1 VKTSAALATTSIVGL
16 GLATLGAMPAQA
28 ADVTTPCENVYDHN
42 PGGTTVSDNWYMECV
57 PQYGLGKVEF
67 TVDSEVDFPA
77 GFASLDDP
85 SVTSVSANTGPAA
98 SEYMDSTFPVAG
110 FTYLGETDAQA
121 QQLTYQGLMM
131 FAISGVSAMDVS
143 ALPDG
148 CGAGPYAYAFRVDYL
163 PATVTFTQTIDG
175 KVWTVVV
182 TYTPSPLYLGLN
194 FTDDDPIDF
203 DDGAVQCAS
212 SDTGTLVGQPDDFS
226 QTVVLG
232 PHASHFPSSDV
243 IGSLS
248 PFPNADPDDDPIGV
262 LGSFAAT
269 TPKPELAA
277 TGVETGGL
285 GLVGGLSILV
295 GSMLALFWRRR
306 RRGEQV

>member
-1 VKTSAALATTSIVGL
+1 MKTSAALATTSIMGL

-28 ADVTTPCENVYDHN
+28 ADVTTLCDDVYDHE

-85 SVTSVSANTGPAA
+85 SVTSVSTNTGPEA
-98 SEYMDSTFPVAG
+98 SEYMNSTFPVAG
-110 FTYLGETDAQA
+110 FTELEETDPQPR
-121 QQLTYQGLMM
+121 QRSYQGLMM

-143 ALPDG
+143 ELPDD

-175 KVWTVVV
+175 VVWTVVV

-194 FTDDDPIDF
+194 FADDDPIDF
-203 DDGAVQCAS
+203 DWGAVQCAS

-226 QTVVLG
+226 QDIVLG
-232 PHASHFPSSDV
+232 AHASYLEFSSV
-243 IGSLS
+243 LGSLS
-248 PFPNADPDDDPIGV
+248 PFPTADPDDDPIGV

-269 TPKPELAA
+269 TPQPELAE
-277 TGVETGGL
+277 TGVESGGL
-285 GLVGGLSILV
+285 GLAGGLSILV
-295 GSMLALFWRRR
+295 GSMLAFFWRRR

>member
-1 VKTSAALATTSIVGL
+1 
-16 GLATLGAMPAQA
+16 MPAQA
-28 ADVTTPCENVYDHN
+28 ADVTTPCDDVYDHE

-85 SVTSVSANTGPAA
+85 SVASVSANTGPEA

-110 FTYLGETDAQA
+110 FTYLEETDAQPK
-121 QQLTYQGLMM
+121 QRSYEGLMM

-143 ALPDG
+143 ALPAA
-148 CGAGPYAYAFRVDYL
+148 CGEGPYAYAFRVDYL
-163 PATVTFTQTIDG
+163 PATITFTQTIDG
-175 KVWTVVV
+175 VVWTVVV

-194 FTDDDPIDF
+194 FTGDDPVGF
-203 DDGAVQCAS
+203 DGDAVQCAS
-212 SDTGTLVGQPDDFS
+212 SDTGTVIGDPDDFIS
-226 QTVVLG
+226 QVNVLG
-232 PHASHFPSSDV
+232 AHASYLELSDL

-248 PFPNADPDDDPIGV
+248 PFPAVDPENEPNGV

-269 TPKPELAA
+269 TPAPELAA
-277 TGVETGGL
+277 TGAESGGL
-285 GLVGGLSILV
+285 GLAGGLSILA
-295 GSMLALFWRRR
+295 GSMLLLVWRRR